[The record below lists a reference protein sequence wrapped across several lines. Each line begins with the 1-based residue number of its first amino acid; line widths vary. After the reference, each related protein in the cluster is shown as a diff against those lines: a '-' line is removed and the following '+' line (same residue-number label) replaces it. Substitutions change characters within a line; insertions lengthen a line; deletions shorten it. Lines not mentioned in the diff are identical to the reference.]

1 MTPYSDVTDEQWQ
14 SIVPLIPEAGSRKRR
29 VRGRPV
35 TDTRAV
41 LNGVLWVIY
50 SGAAWASMP
59 KRYPAYQTCHRRF
72 STWYSAGVFNQ
83 VLTRLYGEAGVVLS
97 ETIKARM
104 RPKRKAA
111 PPPAQPM
118 PFVSVNVPTLTYLAS
133 LRRAA

>member
-1 MTPYSDVTDEQWQ
+1 MTPYSDITDQQWER
-14 SIVPLIPEAGSRKRR
+14 IVPLFPELSPRGR

-50 SGAAWASMP
+50 SNAAWASIP

-72 STWYSAGVFNQ
+72 STWYEAGIFKQ
-83 VLTRLYGEAGVVLS
+83 VLTRLYGEAGLALCD
-97 ETIKARM
+97 TIKARI
-104 RPKRKAA
+104 REKKPGKPRKPA
-111 PPPAQPM
+111 PPP
-118 PFVSVNVPTLTYLAS
+118 FVTVDLPRLTYLAS

>member
-1 MTPYSDVTDEQWQ
+1 MTPYCDITDEQWAR
-14 SIVPLIPEAGSRKRR
+14 IVPLFPELCSRGR

-50 SGAAWASMP
+50 SNAAWASLP

-72 STWYSAGVFNQ
+72 MTWYSAGVFKQ
-83 VLTRLYGEAGVVLS
+83 VLLRLYGDTGAALCD
-97 ETIKARM
+97 TIKARM
-104 RPKRKAA
+104 REKRVAKPRTA
-111 PPPAQPM
+111 PSPA
-118 PFVSVNVPTLTYLAS
+118 FVTVDLPRLTYLAS

>member
-1 MTPYSDVTDEQWQ
+1 MTPYSDITDEQWER
-14 SIVPLIPEAGSRKRR
+14 IVPLFPEFGPRGRI
-29 VRGRPV
+29 RGRPL

-50 SGAAWASMP
+50 SNAAWASMP

-72 STWYSAGVFNQ
+72 TAWFAAGLFKC
-83 VLTRLYGEAGVVLS
+83 VLTRLYGEAGVALC

-104 RPKRKAA
+104 REKRPAKPRTQPSPAFVTVDLPK
-111 PPPAQPM
+111 
-118 PFVSVNVPTLTYLAS
+118 LTYLAS